1 MASSRMR
8 RTCRPTGRTPSFTPA
23 SSSERR
29 CSWERTF
36 RRTGSSPCGAPVCP
50 ACRRRSDLHE
60 DGGDLLCVAFCH
72 AQGQVRH
79 VVDAA
84 PRASGRPAMTAVS
97 SDRIRYADLLTSLP
111 DLHIDVTHCLA
122 AEEGVALE
130 VRISGTHLGA
140 WRGLPPTGR
149 RVSFPLCGLFT
160 FDAGGKLAGE
170 RIYYDRG
177 SVLRQVGL
185 YRDPQTL
192 LGRLETLL
200 AHPITVAG
208 AYARKLVR
216 PPPDTHRKPA
226 T

>member
-97 SDRIRYADLLTSLP
+97 SDRI
-111 DLHIDVTHCLA
+111 
-122 AEEGVALE
+122 
-130 VRISGTHLGA
+130 SGTHLGA